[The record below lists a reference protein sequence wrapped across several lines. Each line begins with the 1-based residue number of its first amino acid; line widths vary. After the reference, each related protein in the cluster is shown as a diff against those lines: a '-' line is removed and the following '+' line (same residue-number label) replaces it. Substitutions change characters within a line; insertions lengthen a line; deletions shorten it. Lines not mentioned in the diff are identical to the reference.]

1 MKTVEANLIGK
12 GLKFAVVAARF
23 NDFIAGKLIEGAE
36 DGLLRHGVNG
46 DDITLYRVPGAF
58 EIPVVAKALA
68 EKDEYDAVI
77 CLGAIIRGAT
87 PHFDFV
93 AAEASKG
100 VAQVSM
106 NSGKPVIF
114 GIITT
119 DNLEQAIDRAGTK
132 SGNKGY
138 DAAVTAIEMAN
149 LMGEL
154 K

>member
-1 MKTVEANLIGK
+1 MKKIEVNLLGS
-12 GLKFAVVAARF
+12 GLKIAIVASRF
-23 NDFIAGKLIEGAE
+23 NEFITGKLIEGAE

-58 EIPVVAKALA
+58 EIPILAKELA
-68 EKDEYDAVI
+68 EKGEFDAVI

-100 VAQVSM
+100 IAQAGI
-106 NSGKPVIF
+106 NTGKPVVF
-114 GIITT
+114 GIITSDT
-119 DNLEQAIDRAGTK
+119 LEQAIDRAGTK

-138 DAAVTAIEMAN
+138 DAAITAIEMAN
-149 LMGEL
+149 LMAAV

>member
-23 NDFIAGKLIEGAE
+23 NDFITGKLIEGAE

-46 DDITLYRVPGAF
+46 DDITLYRVPGVF

-68 EKDEYDAVI
+68 EKDEFDAVI

>member
-1 MKTVEANLIGK
+1 MKTIEANLIGK
-12 GLKFAVVAARF
+12 DLKVAIVAARF
-23 NDFIAGKLIEGAE
+23 NEFITSKLIEGAE
-36 DGLLRHGVNG
+36 DGLLRHGVRG
-46 DDITLYRVPGAF
+46 EDIDLYRVPGAF

-68 EKDEYDAVI
+68 EKEKYDAVI

-100 VAQVSM
+100 IAQVSM

-114 GIITT
+114 GVLTT
-119 DNLEQAIDRAGTK
+119 DTLEQAIDRAGTK

-149 LMGEL
+149 LMGDIR
-154 K
+154 

>member
-1 MKTVEANLIGK
+1 MKKIEANLLGK
-12 GLKFAVVAARF
+12 GLKVAIVASRF
-23 NDFIAGKLIEGAE
+23 NEFITGKLIEGAE
-36 DGLLRHGVNG
+36 DALLRHGVDG

-58 EIPVVAKALA
+58 EIPLLAKKLA
-68 EKDEYDAVI
+68 ERGDMDAVI

-100 VAQVSM
+100 VAQASLS
-106 NSGKPVIF
+106 SGKTVVF
-114 GIITT
+114 GIITSDT
-119 DNLEQAIDRAGTK
+119 LEQAIDRAGSK

-149 LMGEL
+149 LM
-154 K
+154 KAVK

>member
-1 MKTVEANLIGK
+1 MKKVEANLLGS
-12 GLKFAVVAARF
+12 GLKIAIVASRF
-23 NDFIAGKLIEGAE
+23 NEFITGKLIEGAE

-58 EIPVVAKALA
+58 EIPILAKELA
-68 EKDEYDAVI
+68 EKGELDAVI

-100 VAQVSM
+100 IAQAGI
-106 NSGKPVIF
+106 NTGKPVVF
-114 GIITT
+114 GIITSDT
-119 DNLEQAIDRAGTK
+119 LEQAIDRAGTK

-138 DAAVTAIEMAN
+138 DAAITAIEMAN
-149 LMGEL
+149 LMAAV

>member
-1 MKTVEANLIGK
+1 MKKIEANLLGE
-12 GLKFAVVAARF
+12 GLKVAIVASRF
-23 NDFIAGKLIEGAE
+23 NEFITGKLIEGAE
-36 DGLLRHGVNG
+36 DALLRHGVNG

-58 EIPVVAKALA
+58 EIPVLAKKLA
-68 EKDEYDAVI
+68 EKGEVDAVI

-100 VAQVSM
+100 IAQASI
-106 NSGKPVIF
+106 NTGKTVVF
-114 GIITT
+114 GIITSDT
-119 DNLEQAIDRAGTK
+119 LEQAIDRAGTK

-149 LMGEL
+149 LM
-154 K
+154 KVVK

>member
-23 NDFIAGKLIEGAE
+23 NDFITGKLIEGAE

-138 DAAVTAIEMAN
+138 DAAITAIEMAN

>member
-23 NDFIAGKLIEGAE
+23 NDFITGKLIEGAD